1 MRKSIG
7 INELRLGMFIQSFG
21 GSWISHPFWREN
33 FLLSTD
39 EDLSRIR
46 TAGVKEIFID
56 TSKGLDVASRDQPDQ
71 QHQQVLAPVALQMK
85 PAAAMQVS
93 FDDELV
99 RAQKICLHSKSAIAA
114 MFQDARMGVA
124 ISSDKVN
131 GLVEEISASVLRNP
145 NALISL
151 VRLKNADEYT
161 FMHSVAVCA
170 LMIALAR
177 QMNLSEE
184 LVREAGVAGL
194 LHDIGKMAIPDEIL
208 NKPGKLSDEEFEII
222 RNHPV
227 AGIEMLNA
235 GAVSPYVMEVCL
247 QHHEK
252 VDGSGYPHG
261 LTGDALSLF
270 ARMGSVCDV
279 YDAITSN
286 RCYHRAWD
294 AAEAIRRMAD
304 WEGHFDENVFQAFVK
319 AVGIYP
325 VGTLVRLESGRLAVV
340 IEQHKKSLLTPK
352 VKIFMSVRS
361 RLPIMQETIDLAKFV
376 GSDKIVAIESP
387 GDWGISQ
394 LNAVWLGDA
403 MPT

>member
-56 TSKGLDVASRDQPDQ
+56 TSKGLDVASRDQSDQ

-99 RAQKICLHSKSAIAA
+99 RAKKICLHSKSAIAA